1 MALFNKD
8 ITIHGDGNQSRDL
21 TYVSDA
27 ISAFLIIA
35 KNKKCF
41 QKVINFGTGK
51 DYKIK
56 YLAIKIKKISKS
68 KSNIIYIPKRKA
80 EVQRLTC
87 DAKFC
92 KSLGWKHEVDI
103 IKGLELNIEW
113 AKKNWI

>member
-1 MALFNKD
+1 MIVVVL
-8 ITIHGDGNQSRDL
+8 
-21 TYVSDA
+21 YWV
-27 ISAFLIIA
+27 
-35 KNKKCF
+35 

-56 YLAIKIKKISKS
+56 YLANKIKKISKS
-68 KSNIIYIPKRKA
+68 KSNIIYIPERKA

-92 KSLGWKHEVDI
+92 KSLGWKHEIDI
-103 IKGLELNIEW
+103 IKGLELNIKW